1 MGRLKPHDLRATA
14 ITLMRDAGFTKEQ
27 VVARVGHAD
36 DGELIER
43 IYDRGD
49 RRTRANVAGAIAA
62 LPDGRLLSGEDCR
75 TVAPYNDR
83 PALVSTVAT

>member
-1 MGRLKPHDLRATA
+1 M
-14 ITLMRDAGFTKEQ
+14 GFTKEQ

-49 RRTRANVAGAIAA
+49 RRGRADVAGLIAA
-62 LPDGRLLSGEDCR
+62 LPDGGLLSAEDCR
-75 TVAPYNDR
+75 TLAPYNDR
-83 PALVSTVAT
+83 PALVSTVAA